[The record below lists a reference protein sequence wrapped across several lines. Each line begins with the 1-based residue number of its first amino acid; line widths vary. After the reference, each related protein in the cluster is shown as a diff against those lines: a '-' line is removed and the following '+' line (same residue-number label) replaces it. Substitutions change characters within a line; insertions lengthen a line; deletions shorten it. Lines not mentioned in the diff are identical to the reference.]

1 MKVRAIDLKVGMEL
15 ESGDTVKSVDVAED
29 GKVEVCF
36 GYIDDE
42 CGDVEYFPVIV
53 EADEEYEVMM

>member
-1 MKVRAIDLKVGMEL
+1 MKICAIELEAGMEL
-15 ESGDTVKSVDVAED
+15 ESGDMVESVDITED

-36 GYIDDE
+36 STVDYD

>member
-1 MKVRAIDLKVGMEL
+1 MKICAIDLEAGMEL
-15 ESGDTVKSVDVAED
+15 ESGDMVESVDITED

-36 GYIDDE
+36 STVDYD

-53 EADEEYEVMM
+53 EADEEYEVM

>member
-1 MKVRAIDLKVGMEL
+1 MKICAIELEAGMEL
-15 ESGDTVKSVDVAED
+15 ESGDIVEFVELTED

-36 GYIDDE
+36 STVDYD

-53 EADEEYEVMM
+53 EADEEYEVM

>member
-1 MKVRAIDLKVGMEL
+1 MKVCAIDLEVGMEL
-15 ESGDTVKSVDVAED
+15 ESGDMVEDVDVTED

-36 GYIDDE
+36 STIDSD
-42 CGDVEYFPVIV
+42 CGDVEYFPIIV